1 LSLTLVVLLL
11 GALPQRG
18 VADPFVDGELFAGRS
33 MVQSARD
40 RGFFAGAKVQAAP
53 VRAVVQSVVRS
64 QVDKY
69 AAQYPE
75 TKQVIGA
82 LDYVDTDQIR
92 QLADSGQVE
101 QFKQLVQ
108 AQMAAR
114 GVTMTPEQQQ
124 ALNQVDSTKLNQ
136 LAMVA
141 DALKTYN
148 QPEPTTTFALEPYA
162 GFTAGPLQLTAQVPL
177 AGFYNSRSTTLVVG
191 NPGIDLRLGKAFGHS
206 QASLGFVVGGS
217 VWAPLGSVDSDTI
230 ALSNVLAAPRYLHD
244 YLSVT
249 GYGLVAAELGI
260 FDLTLRGEY
269 VEMRPYSDKN
279 KDLNLFNDVRMM
291 RYVHAGAGVLADVG
305 VAGLSVELDS
315 LFNLANA
322 QDLHHTVLLTAGARL
337 YLRKVLVGVAVQTPL
352 SAAEDSDG
360 AGTMLGGVR
369 LGAPADV
376 NVLVNAQFS
385 L

>member
-1 LSLTLVVLLL
+1 
-11 GALPQRG
+11 
-18 VADPFVDGELFAGRS
+18 
-33 MVQSARD
+33 
-40 RGFFAGAKVQAAP
+40 
-53 VRAVVQSVVRS
+53 
-64 QVDKY
+64 
-69 AAQYPE
+69 
-75 TKQVIGA
+75 
-82 LDYVDTDQIR
+82 
-92 QLADSGQVE
+92 
-101 QFKQLVQ
+101 
-108 AQMAAR
+108 
-114 GVTMTPEQQQ
+114 
-124 ALNQVDSTKLNQ
+124 
-136 LAMVA
+136 MVA

-191 NPGIDLRLGKAFGHS
+191 NPGIDLRLGKTFGHS